1 MGKIRLT
8 HDLEGVKAPAR
19 ACGWFKTIDLE
30 NLGKIVRGDAVIV
43 TGELYNYANGS
54 GTYIEK
60 KNQLMYV
67 VDVVDE
73 DKYDFPY
80 GLAMGPT
87 LTRQGWAGKESIKK
101 QK

>member
-1 MGKIRLT
+1 
-8 HDLEGVKAPAR
+8 
-19 ACGWFKTIDLE
+19 
-30 NLGKIVRGDAVIV
+30 
-43 TGELYNYANGS
+43 
-54 GTYIEK
+54 
-60 KNQLMYV
+60 MYV

-73 DKYDFPY
+73 EKYVFPY